1 MADELPQLRRDQL
14 ALRAQREQRLP
25 EVTDVGQVARGAVE
39 MACHRRGRVNLY
51 DSYDC
56 YAQRRSPAGTKRD
69 VLVLSV
75 DGKGDCFDGC

>member
-1 MADELPQLRRDQL
+1 M
-14 ALRAQREQRLP
+14 
-25 EVTDVGQVARGAVE
+25 TDVGQVARGAVE
-39 MACHRRGRVNLY
+39 MACRRCGRVNLSAA
-51 DSYDC
+51 DDC